1 MKKIKLVLLFVA
13 IASNNLFAQG
23 RIGYSMSDLL
33 NEFSKERYPN
43 RSYGKNADGQS
54 YHLFIAGKDGKV
66 AYYFDKDSFC
76 NKTLFVAL
84 NEERFNYFINFCDK
98 EYIKINN
105 KKWVAIDDKTR
116 LETDVEIIEDKNDI
130 FFKQLGKYAKFSSS
144 DNLISQDIASNN
156 TPELPKG
163 LAMRSNQH
171 KLGNYGIGVDTVHY
185 DFVNDYNVDFLLT
198 KDTIFIFDN
207 NGVTIK
213 LTSIGYLEDF
223 TIGQSKF
230 ILLYCEDLSLGK
242 EGENCRFLFGVDT
255 VVNKST
261 VVLTNLD
268 KVAYFNISKIVS
280 TDDNAVNNLVATLPK
295 FEYEKRNKF

>member
-13 IASNNLFAQG
+13 IASNDLFAQG

-33 NEFSKERYPN
+33 IEFSKERYPN
-43 RSYGKNADGQS
+43 RAYGKNADGQS

-76 NKTLFVAL
+76 YKTLFVAL

-105 KKWVAIDDKTR
+105 KKWVAIDDETC

-130 FFKQLGKYAKFSSS
+130 FFKRLGKYAKFSSS
-144 DNLISQDIASNN
+144 NDLISQDIVSNN
-156 TPELPKG
+156 KSELPNG
-163 LAMRSNQH
+163 LIMRSNQH
-171 KLGNYGIGVDTVHY
+171 KLGNYGVGVDTVHY
-185 DFVNDYNVDFLLT
+185 DFVNNYDVDFLLT
-198 KDTIFIFDN
+198 KDTIFIFDD

-213 LTSIGYLEDF
+213 LTSIGYLEDL
-223 TIGQSKF
+223 TVGQSKF
-230 ILLYCEDLSLGK
+230 IVLYCEDQSLGK
-242 EGENCRFLFGVDT
+242 EGANCRFMFGVDT
-255 VVNKST
+255 LVNKST

-268 KVAYFNISKIVS
+268 KVAYFNISKIAS
-280 TDDNAVNNLVATLPK
+280 TDNNAIKNLVATLPK
-295 FEYEKRNKF
+295 FQYEK

>member
-13 IASNNLFAQG
+13 IASNDLFAQG
-23 RIGYSMSDLL
+23 RINYSMSELL
-33 NEFSKERYPN
+33 NEFSIERYPN
-43 RSYGKNADGQS
+43 RAYGKNADGQS

-76 NKTLFVAL
+76 YKTLFVAL

-105 KKWVAIDDKTR
+105 KKWVAIDDKTC

-130 FFKQLGKYAKFSSS
+130 FFKRLGKYAKFSSS
-144 DNLISQDIASNN
+144 DNLISQDIVSNN
-156 TPELPKG
+156 KTQLPSV
-163 LAMRSNQH
+163 LAMRSDYH
-171 KLGNYGIGVDTVHY
+171 KLGNYGEGVDTVHY
-185 DFVNDYNVDFLLT
+185 DYVNNYDVDFLFT
-198 KDTIFIFDN
+198 KDTIFIFDD
-207 NGVTIK
+207 NGVTIN

-223 TIGQSKF
+223 IIGQSKF
-230 ILLYCEDLSLGK
+230 ILLYCENLSLGK

-255 VVNKST
+255 VANKST

-280 TDDNAVNNLVATLPK
+280 TDDNAINNLVATLPK
-295 FEYEKRNKF
+295 FEYEVRNKF